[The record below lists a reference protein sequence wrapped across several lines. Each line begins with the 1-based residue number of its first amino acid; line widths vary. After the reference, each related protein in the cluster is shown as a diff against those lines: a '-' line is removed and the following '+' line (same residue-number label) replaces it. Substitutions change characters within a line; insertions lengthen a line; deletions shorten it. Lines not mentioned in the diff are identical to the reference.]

1 MTEGEHRLWRRGKKG
16 AELQGSWD
24 GAGGGG
30 RKGREWH
37 LVLAVE

>member
-1 MTEGEHRLWRRGKKG
+1 MSTGSGEEVMEGAG
-16 AELQGSWD
+16 LQGSWD

>member
-1 MTEGEHRLWRRGKKG
+1 MSTGSGEEVTE
-16 AELQGSWD
+16 ELQGSWD
-24 GAGGGG
+24 GPGGGG